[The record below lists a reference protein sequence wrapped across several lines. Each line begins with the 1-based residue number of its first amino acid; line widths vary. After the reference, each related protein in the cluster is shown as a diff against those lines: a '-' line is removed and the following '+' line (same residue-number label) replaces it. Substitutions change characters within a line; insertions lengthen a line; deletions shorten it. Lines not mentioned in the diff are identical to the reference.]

1 MNLFLFY
8 LSNGLIILTFAI
20 YILLFLVNQKKSITT
35 SDGFSIT
42 KDILHEYDSINI
54 IENKGYFTIYNIKR
68 RVIKIASN
76 NYYGNTLSNIVIPLI
91 ESGISAIDNYKNKYL
106 NFFRNLIPNLK
117 CLYLFP
123 IIAIMINSMT
133 YNYSDAKVSIIM
145 IGIFSII
152 QYLYIS
158 IKEESTNWL
167 QLNLKKIKEIKKEN
181 QTRIIN
187 YINKIVLLDK
197 LIFISEL
204 IMIFRYVA
212 IIINH

>member
-8 LSNGLIILTFAI
+8 LSNGLIILAFAI

-35 SDGFSIT
+35 SNGFNIT
-42 KDILHEYDSINI
+42 KDILNEYESINI

-68 RVIKIASN
+68 RVIKIASS

-117 CLYLFP
+117 CLYLLP

-133 YNYSDAKVSIIM
+133 YNYSDAKVSIVM
-145 IGIFSII
+145 IIIFSII

-167 QLNLKKIKEIKKEN
+167 QLNVKKIKEIKKEN
-181 QTRIIN
+181 QTSIIN
-187 YINKIVLLDK
+187 YINKIILLDK
-197 LIFISEL
+197 LILIGEF
-204 IMIFRYVA
+204 IMIIRYVA

>member
-8 LSNGLIILTFAI
+8 LSNGLIILAFAI

-35 SDGFSIT
+35 SDGFNIT
-42 KDILHEYDSINI
+42 KDILNEYESINI

-68 RVIKIASN
+68 RVIKIASS

-91 ESGISAIDNYKNKYL
+91 ESGISAIDNHKNKYL

-117 CLYLFP
+117 CLYLLA

-167 QLNLKKIKEIKKEN
+167 RLNIKKIKEIKKEN
-181 QTRIIN
+181 QTSIIN
-187 YINKIVLLDK
+187 YINKIILLDK
-197 LIFISEL
+197 LILIGEF
-204 IMIFRYVA
+204 IMIIRYVA

>member
-1 MNLFLFY
+1 MNLFLLY
-8 LSNGLIILTFAI
+8 LSNSIILLAFAI
-20 YILLFLVNQKKSITT
+20 YILLFLINQKKNITT
-35 SDGFSIT
+35 SDGFNIT

-54 IENKGYFTIYNIKR
+54 IENKGYFTVYNIKR
-68 RVIKIASN
+68 RVIKIASS

-117 CLYLFP
+117 CLYLLP

-167 QLNLKKIKEIKKEN
+167 RLNIKKIKEIKKEN
-181 QTRIIN
+181 QTSIIN
-187 YINKIVLLDK
+187 YINNINLLDK
-197 LIFISEL
+197 LILISEF
-204 IMIFRYVA
+204 IMIIRYIA